1 MATNTSYNL
10 CLKEL
15 RTLET
20 YKIKNQEQ
28 QHTSFT
34 TTQVR
39 RMLGTTQGRG
49 TKVPKLRNR
58 NSRIL
63 GNTLVMSKVTHDLPQ
78 SSAQEFL
85 F

>member
-1 MATNTSYNL
+1 MVTNTSYNL
-10 CLKEL
+10 YLKKS

-28 QHTSFT
+28 QRTRFT

-49 TKVPKLRNR
+49 TKVPKYKELKNAR
-58 NSRIL
+58 
-63 GNTLVMSKVTHDLPQ
+63 
-78 SSAQEFL
+78 
-85 F
+85 

>member
-1 MATNTSYNL
+1 MNPLKNSLRIYDLLEQLTLRWVHMVTNTSYNL

-39 RMLGTTQGRG
+39 RMLGTT
-49 TKVPKLRNR
+49 
-58 NSRIL
+58 
-63 GNTLVMSKVTHDLPQ
+63 
-78 SSAQEFL
+78 
-85 F
+85 

>member
-1 MATNTSYNL
+1 MPQG
-10 CLKEL
+10 KL

-20 YKIKNQEQ
+20 YKTKNQEQ

-39 RMLGTTQGRG
+39 RMLGTTQGRR
-49 TKVPKLRNR
+49 TKIPKLKNLRM
-58 NSRIL
+58 L
-63 GNTLVMSKVTHDLPQ
+63 GNTLVMSKVTHDLPP
-78 SSAQEFL
+78 SGAQEFL